1 MQKAFVMDKRVGEE
15 TPNAAKTHECCGSTL
30 NKRQWEAWVYGTKVR
45 DELSQAKL
53 EEARRGFMQLL
64 RKRFSAQFIAN
75 HGEEL
80 FAKAALE
87 YSRKISEGAEIE
99 TPVGWLITCAWRRTG
114 GLLEAQGRTPEM
126 VSTDLTASLTDDMS
140 QSAEQV
146 ALEEDRFHRVH
157 EAVDQLSKEERQLLE
172 LSYFEGMAVR
182 EAARELDWHPSKAQ
196 RCHEAAKRRLHDL
209 LGVNSAD
216 DLQVEIGL
224 AAYVSLAAEASTG
237 GRITGLLDRAG
248 QKSAEGLASLKQ
260 QAAATYTRAVDP
272 TPLAGARPGTVAA
285 LLVSCVTIGGGAATY
300 CAQHSVDPLSAA
312 SGLISGEEDSKSA
325 EAPPSSESTDVS
337 PLPPTVSEE
346 PVSSEPQPSP
356 EPEPQP
362 TPDPKP
368 EPEPIQ
374 PPPEQS
380 FEPASESYPVTEAES
395 EAAAP
400 ESSAPERAR
409 PAPVSGG
416 GAPQFGGP

>member
-1 MQKAFVMDKRVGEE
+1 MY
-15 TPNAAKTHECCGSTL
+15 SS
-30 NKRQWEAWVYGTKVR
+30 KVR
-45 DELSQAKL
+45 DELSQETL
-53 EEARRGFMQLL
+53 DEAQRGFMQLL
-64 RKRFSAQFIAN
+64 RKRFSPQFIAN

-87 YSRKISEGAEIE
+87 YSRKISEGAEVE
-99 TPVGWLITCAWRRTG
+99 TPVGWLIKCAWRRTG
-114 GLLEAQGRTPEM
+114 GLLEAQGRAPDM
-126 VSTDLTASLTDDMS
+126 VSADLASSLTDDLG

-146 ALEEDRFHRVH
+146 ALEEDRFEKVH
-157 EAVDQLSKEERQLLE
+157 AAVDQLSREERQLLE

-182 EAARELDWHPSKAQ
+182 EAARELHWHPSKAQ
-196 RCHEAAKRRLHDL
+196 RCHETARRRLHEL
-209 LGVNSAD
+209 LGVSSSD
-216 DLQVEIGL
+216 DLQIEIGL

-237 GRITGLLDRAG
+237 GRITGLLQRAG

-300 CAQHSVDPLSAA
+300 CAQNNVDPLSAA
-312 SGLISGEEDSKSA
+312 SGLISGEDESKAADA
-325 EAPPSSESTDVS
+325 ETSPPPETTAVAPLEPEPT
-337 PLPPTVSEE
+337 PPVAEE
-346 PVSSEPQPSP
+346 TTSSEPPPST
-356 EPEPQP
+356 EAEPQP

-368 EPEPIQ
+368 EPEPAP

-380 FEPASESYPVTEAES
+380 FEPASASYPATES
-395 EAAAP
+395 ESVAP
-400 ESSAPERAR
+400 ESSTPERAR

>member
-1 MQKAFVMDKRVGEE
+1 M
-15 TPNAAKTHECCGSTL
+15 
-30 NKRQWEAWVYGTKVR
+30 YGTKVR

-64 RKRFSAQFIAN
+64 RKRFSPQFIAN

-126 VSTDLTASLTDDMS
+126 VSTDLTASLTDDMG

-146 ALEEDRFHRVH
+146 ALEEDRFHKVH

-325 EAPPSSESTDVS
+325 EAPPSSETTESTAVS
-337 PLPPTVSEE
+337 PLPPTVNEE
-346 PVSSEPQPSP
+346 PISSEPQPSP

-368 EPEPIQ
+368 EPEPEPEPVQ

-395 EAAAP
+395 GAAAP

>member
-1 MQKAFVMDKRVGEE
+1 MY
-15 TPNAAKTHECCGSTL
+15 GS
-30 NKRQWEAWVYGTKVR
+30 KVR
-45 DELSQAKL
+45 DELSQEKL

-75 HGEEL
+75 HGEEM

-114 GLLEAQGRTPEM
+114 GLLEAQGRTPDM
-126 VSTDLTASLTDDMS
+126 VSADLSASLTDDLG
-140 QSAEQV
+140 QSPEQV
-146 ALEEDRFHRVH
+146 ALEEDRFHKVH
-157 EAVDQLSKEERQLLE
+157 EAVDQLSREERQLLE

-182 EAARELDWHPSKAQ
+182 EAARELHWHPSKAQ
-196 RCHEAAKRRLHDL
+196 RCHEAARRRLHDL
-209 LGVNSAD
+209 LGVSSSD

-237 GRITGLLDRAG
+237 GRITGLLQRAG

-300 CAQHSVDPLSAA
+300 CAHNSVDPLSAA
-312 SGLISGEEDSKSA
+312 SGLISGEEETTTA
-325 EAPPSSESTDVS
+325 ESTPPPETTPVEPLEPTSPVVEETASSEAAPST
-337 PLPPTVSEE
+337 
-346 PVSSEPQPSP
+346 

-362 TPDPKP
+362 APDPKP
-368 EPEPIQ
+368 EPEPA

-380 FEPASESYPVTEAES
+380 FEPASTGYPATEVES
-395 EAAAP
+395 ESAAP
-400 ESSAPERAR
+400 ESSTPERAR

>member
-1 MQKAFVMDKRVGEE
+1 MY
-15 TPNAAKTHECCGSTL
+15 GS
-30 NKRQWEAWVYGTKVR
+30 KVR
-45 DELSQAKL
+45 DELSQETL
-53 EEARRGFMQLL
+53 DEARSGFIQLL

-75 HGEEL
+75 HGEEM

-114 GLLEAQGRTPEM
+114 GLLEAQSRTPDM
-126 VSTDLTASLTDDMS
+126 VSADLTASLTDDLG
-140 QSAEQV
+140 QSPEQV
-146 ALEEDRFHRVH
+146 ALEEDRFHKVH
-157 EAVDQLSKEERQLLE
+157 EAVDQLSREERQLLE

-182 EAARELDWHPSKAQ
+182 EAARELHWHPSKAQ
-196 RCHEAAKRRLHDL
+196 RCHEAARRRLHEL
-209 LGVNSAD
+209 LGVSSSD

-237 GRITGLLDRAG
+237 GRITGLLQRAG
-248 QKSAEGLASLKQ
+248 QKSAEGLASVKQ
-260 QAAATYTRAVDP
+260 QAAAAYTRAVDP

-300 CAQHSVDPLSAA
+300 CAQNNVDPLGAA
-312 SGLISGEEDSKSA
+312 SGLISGEEESETADA
-325 EAPPSSESTDVS
+325 ESTPPPETTAVA
-337 PLPPTVSEE
+337 PLEPEPTPPAAEE
-346 PVSSEPQPSP
+346 TTSSEPQPSA
-356 EPEPQP
+356 EADPQP
-362 TPDPKP
+362 APEPKP
-368 EPEPIQ
+368 EPEPT

-380 FEPASESYPVTEAES
+380 FEPASTGYPATEAES
-395 EAAAP
+395 ETAAP
-400 ESSAPERAR
+400 ESSTPERAR